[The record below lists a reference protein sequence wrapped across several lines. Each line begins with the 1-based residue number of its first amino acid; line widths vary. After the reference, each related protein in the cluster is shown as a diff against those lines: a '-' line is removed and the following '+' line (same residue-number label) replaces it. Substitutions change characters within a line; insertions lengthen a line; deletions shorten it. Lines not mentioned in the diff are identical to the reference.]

1 MHVTRQSFFN
11 KRKRG
16 KKRRLQELEILLNF
30 AAKGS
35 RSRILEGHST
45 GFTAR
50 SMLRVRDTHS
60 SCQFLVYD
68 FERLGILLLLTA
80 KIMLIHIFLQWAFN
94 RCFPRTKCLAVL
106 DPFFITLLTLC
117 LETRQSNQV
126 SDTCRGIGIDLFQL
140 VGQCGSVLDC
150 RLYSKLQGLCFVKGT
165 PSVPHQTRF
174 VTFWRYSFRILLIC
188 ENEKLDQ
195 NMEV

>member
-11 KRKRG
+11 KRERG

-30 AAKGS
+30 AAKRS

-80 KIMLIHIFLQWAFN
+80 KIMLIHIFLQ
-94 RCFPRTKCLAVL
+94 
-106 DPFFITLLTLC
+106 
-117 LETRQSNQV
+117 
-126 SDTCRGIGIDLFQL
+126 
-140 VGQCGSVLDC
+140 
-150 RLYSKLQGLCFVKGT
+150 
-165 PSVPHQTRF
+165 
-174 VTFWRYSFRILLIC
+174 
-188 ENEKLDQ
+188 
-195 NMEV
+195 